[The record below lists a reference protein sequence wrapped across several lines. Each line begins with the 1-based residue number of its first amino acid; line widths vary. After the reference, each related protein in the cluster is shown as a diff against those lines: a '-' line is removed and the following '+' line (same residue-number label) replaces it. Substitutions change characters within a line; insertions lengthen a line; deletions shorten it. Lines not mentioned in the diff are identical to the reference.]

1 MGDGG
6 GWVGQPIT
14 DPISGPSLTLRFTL
28 ALSLTIYLSIIMLR
42 RIRRRKTAA
51 EPASLATLHKLCE
64 IVEGRGK
71 LFIHDIRDF
80 RIRLIEVETL
90 TLEP

>member
-1 MGDGG
+1 
-6 GWVGQPIT
+6 
-14 DPISGPSLTLRFTL
+14 
-28 ALSLTIYLSIIMLR
+28 MLR
-42 RIRRRKTAA
+42 RIRWRKTAA